1 MNPKIAWRASKI
13 RLFTRLSIFIFFE
26 YSGSETAL
34 MKPLTVQT
42 FLPSRIKKLL
52 GKSPD
57 SYSMA
62 IGAVL
67 RKRRIITE
75 KQLQEALKIQKEKLY
90 TLGKAVRLGQ
100 IIVELGYASEEELVQ
115 AVSKEYQIS
124 VKTLSDDIKGLVKK
138 KRESFVEGLPPTRI
152 PIWFQVFAAVMV
164 IIITTIS
171 VMSFFILSHQKE
183 RLYNQTVK
191 IGQVS
196 INYFTNNA
204 SIPLLEDN
212 ILRLNSLIKNATH
225 VEGILYAVI
234 VDHNQTI
241 KAHTDINKIGKP
253 FEMFPNIEDIRKEG
267 DLTYFNYVS
276 PSGEHVLNLTG
287 PIQFKEKE
295 LGNVYLG
302 VSIDFIESLIHKER
316 RTIIVITIFILLFG
330 SGIALWL
337 GFRFSRPI
345 SNLVLATQKIG
356 SGNYQHK
363 IILAR
368 NDELGNLA
376 TAFNRMGDEL
386 LKNALMQKSFGKYIG
401 SEVLEMIMADPESDW
416 LKGHRNEA
424 SIVFVD
430 IRGFSAFSE
439 INEPEEIVEKLNE
452 YFEIATQSIQNYG
465 GYVDKFIGDAVLGVF
480 GVPVY
485 HEDHAERAVRS
496 AANMQKEF
504 LKKQENGNVLL
515 QTVGIG
521 INSGVVVSGNIGSQ
535 DRMEYTVIGDS
546 VNLAAHIYRLANPG
560 EIIISNSVYSKIK
573 KMVEVDPLPPQHIK
587 GKTEPVE
594 TFKLIRIK
602 EPHHAEIGE

>member
-1 MNPKIAWRASKI
+1 
-13 RLFTRLSIFIFFE
+13 
-26 YSGSETAL
+26 
-34 MKPLTVQT
+34 MKPLTAQT
-42 FLPSRIKKLL
+42 FLQSRIKRLL

-57 SYSMA
+57 NYSMA

-67 RKRRIITE
+67 RKRGIITE
-75 KQLQEALKIQKEKLY
+75 KQLQEALKVQKEKLY

-100 IIVELGYASEEELVQ
+100 IIVELGYASEEKLVE
-115 AVSKEYQIS
+115 AVNQEYEIS

-138 KRESFVEGLPPTRI
+138 KRESFAEGLPPTRI
-152 PIWFQVFAAVMV
+152 PIWFQVFAAIMV

-171 VMSFFILSHQKE
+171 VMSFFILNHQKE
-183 RLYNQTVK
+183 RFYKQTVK
-191 IGQVS
+191 IGMVS

-212 ILRLNSLIKNATH
+212 ILRLNSLIKDATH
-225 VEGILYAVI
+225 VEGLLYAII

-241 KAHTDINKIGKP
+241 RAHTDINKIGKT
-253 FEMFPNIEDIRKEG
+253 FEMFSKIEDVKREG
-267 DLTYFNYVS
+267 DLTYFNYFS
-276 PSGEHVLNLTG
+276 TSGEHVLNLTR
-287 PIQFKEKE
+287 PILFKEKE
-295 LGNVYLG
+295 LGEIHVG
-302 VSIDFIESLIHKER
+302 VSIDFIERLIHKER
-316 RTIIVITIFILLFG
+316 WAIIVITIFILFFG
-330 SGIALWL
+330 SAIALWL

-345 SNLVLATQKIG
+345 SNLVLATQEIG

-386 LKNALMQKSFGKYIG
+386 WKNALMQKSFGKYIG

-424 SIVFVD
+424 TIVFVD
-430 IRGFSAFSE
+430 IRGFSSFSE

-452 YFEIATQSIQNYG
+452 YFEIATQSIQDHG
-465 GYVDKFIGDAVLGVF
+465 GYVDNKFIGDAVLGVF

-485 HEDHAERAVRS
+485 HEDHAEQAVRS
-496 AANMQKEF
+496 AAHMQKEF

-515 QTVGIG
+515 QAVGIG

-546 VNLAAHIYRLANPG
+546 VNLAAHLYRLANPG
-560 EIIISNSVYSKIK
+560 EIIISKSVYSKLK
-573 KMVEVDPLPPQHIK
+573 EMVHVDPLPSQ
-587 GKTEPVE
+587 
-594 TFKLIRIK
+594 
-602 EPHHAEIGE
+602 